1 MAEIRQALLAIS
13 IAGVLSGAAA
23 AWHQQRF
30 FADDPIQAM
39 PPPLSVGQVAHS
51 SSHEAYDFV
60 LQSTSTQQLPPTPAG
75 AINTLGDVPDS
86 EWFTNRHGHRRMSRA
101 ELQQTDNADAVPAG
115 PFTVI
120 NGKTDGI
127 QLGFQMRDVKGRRYF
142 VKCDPVDY
150 PELSTAAE
158 AIVSR
163 FMYAIGY
170 NTPKNE
176 IVDLKLS
183 DLRLSDQAR
192 IKTKNGHSRRM
203 VMADIEEFVKQ
214 TATRPDGSFRVI
226 ASLAIEGE
234 SIGSFRY
241 EGTRA
246 DDPNDITPHENRRD
260 LRGLYLF
267 AAWLNNTD
275 VKTGNTLDTVVQENG
290 RRFIRHYLLDFGSS
304 LGSDGDAPKDAR
316 FGNEFM
322 VSPPAQSVKQV
333 LTLGVASK
341 KWERVDFPTL
351 TGIGNFESQLF
362 DPDRWKSNYPNPA
375 FLRRLPDDD
384 YWGAKQIMAFTDDD
398 IRAIVETAKFSSRP
412 STDYMIATLAARR
425 NKIGRAAFS
434 RVLPVDAFRV
444 ENGVLLFEDLAVRYG
459 FVPSR
464 NFRFQWSR
472 FSNSDQV
479 HSAIPD
485 AESAQL
491 PGEAVTASVN
501 TYFCVVIDEPSNP
514 AQSARVYLRK
524 EEAGY
529 KVVGID
535 RTW

>member
-1 MAEIRQALLAIS
+1 LTIT
-13 IAGVLSGAAA
+13 IAGLLSGAAA

-30 FADDPIQAM
+30 FPDDPIQAM
-39 PPPLSVGQVAHS
+39 PPPLSVGEFAHRS
-51 SSHEAYDFV
+51 GDAAFDFL
-60 LQSTSTQQLPPTPAG
+60 LQSTATQHLPPTPAE
-75 AINTLGDVPDS
+75 AVNTLGEVPDS
-86 EWFTNRHGHRRMSRA
+86 EWFTNRHGHRRMSHA
-101 ELQQTDNADAVPAG
+101 ELQQTDHTDAVPAR

-127 QLGFQMRDVKGRRYF
+127 QLGFQMRDAKGRRYF
-142 VKCDPVDY
+142 VKGDPVDY

-183 DLRLSDQAR
+183 DLQLSEQAR
-192 IKTKNGHSRRM
+192 IRTKTGHSRRM
-203 VMADIEEFVKQ
+203 VMADIEDFVKQ
-214 TATRPDGSFRVI
+214 TAMRPDGAFRVI

-234 SIGSFRY
+234 TIGPFRY

-267 AAWLNNTD
+267 SAWLNNTD
-275 VKTGNTLDTVVQENG
+275 VKPGNTLDTVVQENG

-322 VSPPAQSVKQV
+322 VSPPAQSAKQV

-341 KWERVDFPTL
+341 KWERADFPTL
-351 TGIGNFESQLF
+351 TGIGNFESRLF
-362 DPDRWKSNYPNPA
+362 DPDSWKSDYPNPA

-384 YWGAKQIMAFTDDD
+384 FWAAKQIMAFTDDD
-398 IRAIVETAKFSSRP
+398 IRAIVETARFSSRP
-412 STDYMIATLAARR
+412 SADYMIATLAERR
-425 NKIGRAAFS
+425 NKIVRTAFS
-434 RVLPVDAFRV
+434 KVLPVDAFRV
-444 ENGVLLFEDLAVRYG
+444 ENGVLLFDDLAVRYG
-459 FVPSR
+459 FVPFR

-479 HSAIPD
+479 HTAIP
-485 AESAQL
+485 AAASAHL
-491 PGEAVTASVN
+491 PGETVTASLN
-501 TYFCVVIDEPSNP
+501 TYFCVVIDEPSRP
-514 AQSARVYLRK
+514 AQSASVYLRK
-524 EEAGY
+524 EKAGY